1 VLKNYLKIAFRNLL
15 RKKGYSFI
23 NIAGLAVGIACCI
36 IILLYVQKEL
46 RYDTFHEQSDRIY
59 RVHRTHTGSGG
70 SELRHALSN
79 FALASILVEN
89 NSDIIEAVRLAPQEE
104 KVSYGNDVFKETRF
118 FYTESSFFDIFT
130 VQMLAGNPEKALADP
145 FSVVLTR
152 ETARKYFGTQ
162 NPIGKQL
169 TITRDEEYVYT
180 VTGVVE
186 EFPESSHIQFDFLAN
201 IESTRNWFS
210 EQMYNQWGNMWMY
223 TYILV
228 EPGTDV
234 SDLEQQVA
242 PVISSLG
249 PPELEQFNIRFSFF
263 PLEDIH
269 LYSNTSSELSA
280 GGNAVFIYVFMA
292 VAIIVLAIAC
302 FNFINLA
309 TARSTWRAKEV
320 GMRKALGAHRGNL
333 VNQFIG
339 ESFLI
344 SLLSLLLAIGIVEL
358 ILPFIN
364 SFIGSSLELQPFESL
379 YMFSGLLA
387 IILIVGFL
395 AGSYPAFVLSSFQP
409 SRVLKGDTSLG
420 SQNMTSTF
428 RKSLVVLQFTLT
440 TILIIGALV
449 IYSQLDF
456 IKNKDL
462 GLSNDRVLIVNLQN
476 TPAAD
481 KIDLLKQTFM
491 QESNVLG
498 ISAASDALPDELN
511 SWRARLT
518 GSPENSTELLKVM
531 AVDQGFFDLLNIPV
545 KRGRVFSRDRR
556 DDESSSVVLNQAAVR
571 HFGLN
576 GEAVG
581 TGFYFET
588 MDMRKDV
595 IGVVNDFHTNSLYN
609 EIIPVSFHLYPSW
622 YDQLYVKIDADD
634 ISTTIASLQEQWES
648 MVPDW
653 PFEYHFMDDAFD
665 RQYRKDEKLAQ
676 LISLFSMLAIFVAC
690 LGLLGLASFTI
701 ERRFKEIG
709 IRKVLGATSINI
721 VSLLSQNYIYLVL
734 ISLVLATPVSLLLL
748 KQWLVNFSY
757 QISIGPSYFIS
768 AGLIVLGIA
777 LFTVSWQSYRAA
789 NMNPVDSLRNE

>member
-1 VLKNYLKIAFRNLL
+1 MLKNYLKIAFRNLL

>member
-1 VLKNYLKIAFRNLL
+1 MLKNYLKIAFRNLL

-46 RYDTFHEQSDRIY
+46 RYDTFHEHSDRIY

-70 SELRHALSN
+70 SDLRHALSN
-79 FALASILVEN
+79 FVMAPILEEN
-89 NSDIIEAVRLAPQEE
+89 NPDIIEAVRLAPQEE

-130 VQMLAGNPEKALADP
+130 VKMLAGNPENALSDP

-169 TITRDEEYVYT
+169 SITRDEEYLYT

-210 EQMYNQWGNMWMY
+210 EEMYNQWGNMWMY
-223 TYILV
+223 TYVLV
-228 EPGTDV
+228 EPGTDI
-234 SDLEQQVA
+234 SGLERQLK

-249 PPELEQFNIRFSFF
+249 PPELEQFNIRFTFF

-269 LYSNTSSELSA
+269 LYSNTNSELSA

-292 VAIIVLAIAC
+292 VAVIVLAIAC

-333 VNQFIG
+333 VKQFIG

-358 ILPFIN
+358 ILPYIN
-364 SFIGSSLELQPFESL
+364 SFIGSSLELQPFENL
-379 YMFSGLLA
+379 YIFSGLLA
-387 IILIVGFL
+387 IILLVGFL

-420 SQNMTSTF
+420 NQNMTTTF

-462 GLSNDRVLIVNLQN
+462 GLSNDRVLIVNLDNSPGQ
-476 TPAAD
+476 D
-481 KIDLLKQTFM
+481 KIDLLKQTFL
-491 QESNVLG
+491 QEPSVLG

-511 SWRARLT
+511 SWRVRLT
-518 GSPENSTELLKVM
+518 KSPENSTELLKVM
-531 AVDQGFFDLLNIPV
+531 AVDQEFFDLLNIPV
-545 KRGRVFSRDRR
+545 ERGRVFSRDRS

-576 GEAVG
+576 GGAVG

-588 MDMRKDV
+588 MDMQKDV
-595 IGVVNDFHTNSLYN
+595 IGVVNDFHTKSLYN

-622 YDQLYVKIDADD
+622 YDQLYIKIDADD

-648 MVPDW
+648 IVPDW
-653 PFEYHFMDDAFD
+653 PFEYNFMDDAFD

-676 LISLFSMLAIFVAC
+676 LIGLFSMLAIFVAC

-709 IRKVLGATSINI
+709 IRKVLGATSFNI
-721 VSLLSQNYIYLVL
+721 VSLLSQDYIYLVL

-748 KQWLVNFSY
+748 KQWLANFSY

-768 AGLIVLGIA
+768 AGLIVLGVA
-777 LFTVSWQSYRAA
+777 LFTVSWQSFRAVT
-789 NMNPVDSLRNE
+789 MNPVDSLRNE